1 MKKAVFDLK
10 SIAVLSAA
18 VLVLT
23 ACGGSPPVSIADL
36 PTFAGATALQP
47 GASTIAT
54 TLKNNE
60 TQAAAMGQKIEQK
73 AFQLPKGTAWDAV
86 KGFYTEQL
94 KAKGWN
100 EGVGGGS
107 GIAGGMAADMANKA
121 LSQANAGNDM
131 FQTAMFSKGK
141 QTLTL
146 MRLAGTTKKDEVQL
160 LVSLNTR

>member
-94 KAKGWN
+94 KALGRWALLG
-100 EGVGGGS
+100 ELSLGGELRPVPG
-107 GIAGGMAADMANKA
+107 
-121 LSQANAGNDM
+121 
-131 FQTAMFSKGK
+131 
-141 QTLTL
+141 
-146 MRLAGTTKKDEVQL
+146 L
-160 LVSLNTR
+160 LPMVRIR